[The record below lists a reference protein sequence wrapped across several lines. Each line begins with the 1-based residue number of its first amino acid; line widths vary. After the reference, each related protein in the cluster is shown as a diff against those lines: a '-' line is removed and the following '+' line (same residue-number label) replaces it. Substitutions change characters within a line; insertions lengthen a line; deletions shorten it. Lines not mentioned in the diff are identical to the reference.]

1 MIEEKKTCT
10 NCGALYDIKHDLPEE
25 DYIEK
30 FCPFCGHENEI
41 EEDVILSIDARI
53 KYNDNHYEFTDVNT
67 SKEDFKGVQLD
78 SYALTNA
85 GLTYRFNVGDNIDD
99 LDMKNTRCTKDVKYI

>member
-1 MIEEKKTCT
+1 MDIEVEKKTCT

-41 EEDVILSIDARI
+41 EEDVISHVEDR
-53 KYNDNHYEFTDVNT
+53 YEDWN
-67 SKEDFKGVQLD
+67 
-78 SYALTNA
+78 
-85 GLTYRFNVGDNIDD
+85 
-99 LDMKNTRCTKDVKYI
+99 